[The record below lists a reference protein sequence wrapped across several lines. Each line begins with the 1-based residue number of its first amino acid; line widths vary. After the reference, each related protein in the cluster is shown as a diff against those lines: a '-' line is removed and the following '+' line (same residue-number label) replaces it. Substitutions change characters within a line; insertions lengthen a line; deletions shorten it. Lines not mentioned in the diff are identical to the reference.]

1 MAFSVYLSLFH
12 LQFSMA
18 LIFLPCLYTWGK
30 ELVLHFLK
38 DGLKTLSSLHLSYIP
53 CTGNKFMWDKWI
65 QNLTEICN
73 TCSDA
78 IQMCVSGRA
87 EVHSGVSKYREL
99 VGTLFPSEQNLWDKD
114 RYMRVYYPQSSP
126 TQEGLPHFVYT
137 NCNRYTGY
145 AFAKEVSRQVL

>member
-1 MAFSVYLSLFH
+1 
-12 LQFSMA
+12 
-18 LIFLPCLYTWGK
+18 
-30 ELVLHFLK
+30 
-38 DGLKTLSSLHLSYIP
+38 
-53 CTGNKFMWDKWI
+53 MWDKWI
-65 QNLTEICN
+65 QNLREICN

-78 IQMCVSGRA
+78 IQMCVIGRA

-145 AFAKEVSRQVL
+145 TFVKEVSRQVLQDIECCAAAAFDCH